1 MSIHSLG
8 TQVVLVDGREG
19 TVVYNGL
26 DGVGI
31 KWGLHNPD
39 PREFDGTFG
48 GVVEGRPL
56 PDDWEWKPD
65 AMLRDPYQWQDP
77 NLEYVGED
85 YEIIRDG
92 LAEEGSES

>member
-1 MSIHSLG
+1 MSICSLG
-8 TQVVLVDGREG
+8 TQVLLADGREG

-39 PREFDGTFG
+39 PKEFDGTFG

-56 PDDWEWKPD
+56 PNDWEWKPN
-65 AMLRDPYQWQDP
+65 AMLRDPFEYGDP
-77 NLEYVGED
+77 DLEYVGED

-92 LAEEGSES
+92 LAAREEAP

>member
-1 MSIHSLG
+1 MSSINRLG
-8 TQVVLVDGREG
+8 TQVVLPDGREG

-31 KWGLHNPD
+31 KWGLHDPD

-65 AMLRDPYQWQDP
+65 AMLRDPYPNPSWQTP
-77 NLEYVGED
+77 GMEYVGEE
-85 YEIIRDG
+85 YEIIRVG
-92 LAEEGSES
+92 LSS